1 MTKKKDIST
10 FITAYQKF
18 GILVILIAELIIFA
32 ILSDKFFATN
42 NLMLVGR
49 QISFFGMSAVGMTMV
64 LLLGEIDI
72 SGFNSGLFRLSG
84 SKAYGRGGNQS
95 FHCLCDCGGHFFDI
109 WFPYRYFCN
118 PV

>member
-1 MTKKKDIST
+1 MTKKKDISK
-10 FITAYQKF
+10 IVSAYQKF
-18 GILVILIAELIIFA
+18 GILVILVAEIIIFA

-72 SGFNSGLFRLSG
+72 SVGSILAFSGCLAVKLMEE
-84 SKAYGRGGNQS
+84 GGMHPFVAS
-95 FHCLCDCGGHFFDI
+95 IIAIAISLVFG
-109 WFPYRYFCN
+109 
-118 PV
+118 

>member
-49 QISFFGMSAVGMTMV
+49 QISFF
-64 LLLGEIDI
+64 
-72 SGFNSGLFRLSG
+72 
-84 SKAYGRGGNQS
+84 
-95 FHCLCDCGGHFFDI
+95 
-109 WFPYRYFCN
+109 
-118 PV
+118 

>member
-72 SGFNSGLFRLSG
+72 SVGASVCLSATMACMACNAGLP
-84 SKAYGRGGNQS
+84 
-95 FHCLCDCGGHFFDI
+95 
-109 WFPYRYFCN
+109 FP
-118 PV
+118 